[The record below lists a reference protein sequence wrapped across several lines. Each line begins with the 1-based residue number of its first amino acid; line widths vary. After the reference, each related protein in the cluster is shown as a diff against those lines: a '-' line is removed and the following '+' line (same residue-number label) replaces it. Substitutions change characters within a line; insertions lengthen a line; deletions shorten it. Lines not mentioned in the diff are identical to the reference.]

1 MVDRVR
7 TRGAFTP
14 GPNSI
19 ENTRYNNCTDLT
31 WRLNATYMLPKFGV
45 VETMNDTVT
54 PNFRKRI
61 SKGEIIFNP
70 MKYTKVVQSLDNL
83 GTGPYLKHQNSSC
96 TSPSLT
102 SEYDVSGGIFCNYV
116 LGFTDCSNQNL
127 SFEQLISSSDI
138 NNLVTEVVTSCLS
151 KRGNADNNLFESVAE
166 WRQTF
171 DMFRHPTQ
179 VMNRFLDAF
188 DKRIRKIRRLQGASQ
203 AWLTYRYGVRP
214 FIKDVSGIIDG
225 LAFKS
230 IGKKRVRYFANKTI
244 SRRLTQ
250 TYDVKPIWSVV
261 TTSVNRQMVDQ
272 FSARAVSFDEY
283 VADLASNV
291 GFTAKGLITV
301 PWELVPYS
309 FVVDWFVNVG
319 DFLNAITPSPSYKQL
334 GSCLV
339 TERTTSNSWTAISS
353 SSASPFNLLRP
364 VTGSFSTSILT
375 KTRSSSLPQPGLV
388 IKNDFRLDTIT
399 RAADAISLIAQRLDS
414 LFG

>member
-19 ENTRYNNCTDLT
+19 ENTRYNDCTDLT
-31 WRLNATYMLPKFGV
+31 WRLNATYKLPKFGV

-138 NNLVTEVVTSCLS
+138 SNLVTEVVTSCLS

-179 VMNRFLDAF
+179 VMNRFL
-188 DKRIRKIRRLQGASQ
+188 
-203 AWLTYRYGVRP
+203 TYS
-214 FIKDVSGIIDG
+214 IK
-225 LAFKS
+225 
-230 IGKKRVRYFANKTI
+230 
-244 SRRLTQ
+244 
-250 TYDVKPIWSVV
+250 
-261 TTSVNRQMVDQ
+261 
-272 FSARAVSFDEY
+272 EY
-283 VADLASNV
+283 VRFGACR
-291 GFTAKGLITV
+291 GL
-301 PWELVPYS
+301 PRH
-309 FVVDWFVNVG
+309 G
-319 DFLNAITPSPSYKQL
+319 
-334 GSCLV
+334 
-339 TERTTSNSWTAISS
+339 
-353 SSASPFNLLRP
+353 
-364 VTGSFSTSILT
+364 
-375 KTRSSSLPQPGLV
+375 
-388 IKNDFRLDTIT
+388 
-399 RAADAISLIAQRLDS
+399 
-414 LFG
+414 